1 VSVFKSMKN
10 IKPLS
15 QDNLGKYANERG
27 VHEFEER
34 SFLTPMMPGSAILV

>member
-34 SFLTPMMPGSAILV
+34 GSLTSVMPGSTM